1 MVSLR
6 IGVSD
11 QHAEP
16 DGSLCCL
23 NRVRG
28 RQVLG
33 KLGQH
38 VGVGEKQL
46 ALYLDARPAHRGL
59 SQLSGSLV
67 GDVLPKAVQP
77 L

>member
-1 MVSLR
+1 VVSLR

-11 QHAEP
+11 QHADPE
-16 DGSLCCL
+16 GSLCCL
-23 NRVRG
+23 NRARG

-38 VGVGEKQL
+38 VGVGDKQL
-46 ALYLDARPAHRGL
+46 ALYLDARPAHRCL
-59 SQLSGSLV
+59 SQLSGFLV
-67 GDVLPKAVQP
+67 GDILPKAVQP